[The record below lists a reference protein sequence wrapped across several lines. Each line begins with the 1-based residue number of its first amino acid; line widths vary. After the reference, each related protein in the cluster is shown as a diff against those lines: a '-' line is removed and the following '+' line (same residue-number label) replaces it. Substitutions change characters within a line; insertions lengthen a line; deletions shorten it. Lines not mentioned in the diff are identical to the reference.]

1 MDHSHTEL
9 HLLFSAWF
17 DKNDAEAVRAAL
29 GEHLAVGAPE
39 EQFQKSA
46 DPSLNVFIQLL
57 GEAECWL
64 PLVVP
69 ATFFFKSYLSTLGKH
84 AADATRDGLRQVF
97 KNKEVK
103 PLADVSTIL
112 VNIANKVD
120 GEIIVGLDIPDDFS
134 GTAIRIKTQKPEE
147 MAYQLSA
154 FIVHVEALSNRMKAE
169 VAAGHVPR
177 SGVVVVVQVQD
188 DGSLLV
194 KWHNQINNK
203 DYEIRIP

>member
-9 HLLFSAWF
+9 HLLFSARV
-17 DKNDAEAVRAAL
+17 DTNDAVAVRAAL
-29 GEHLAVGAPE
+29 GEHLVVGTHKE
-39 EQFQKSA
+39 RLQKSA

-57 GEAECWL
+57 GEAACWL

-112 VNIANKVD
+112 VKIANKVD
-120 GEIIVGLDIPDDFS
+120 GEIIVGLDIPDDSF

-147 MAYQLSA
+147 LAYQLAA
-154 FIVHVEALSNRMKAE
+154 FLVHVEVLSNRMKAE

-177 SGVVVVVQVQD
+177 SGVVVQVQD

-194 KWHNQINNK
+194 KWHTQINNK